1 MKDPFFFL
9 FFIFYLIYLI
19 QYPTN
24 KGVSHL
30 PYSLAACNKNIKNR
44 ERERERERKNGTFL
58 CLLTIEAK
66 TQKSSFFILIEVQTF
81 VPFCVSLS
89 FLCHNTILNH
99 TKPFLFVG
107 LIEPFLEAA
116 RGYFP
121 LFVGWLYRE
130 SLWVQKG
137 WVSSQ
142 KKKAVKGRT
151 L

>member
-44 ERERERERKNGTFL
+44 ERERERERKKGTFL

-99 TKPFLFVG
+99 TKSLPFVCK
-107 LIEPFLEAA
+107 
-116 RGYFP
+116 RVFP
-121 LFVGWLYRE
+121 SICWGAKKRK
-130 SLWVQKG
+130 SLGQKG
-137 WVSSQ
+137 WVGSQ
-142 KKKAVKGRT
+142 KKAVKGRT